1 MKNIKEMLDAVT
13 EPIKLGDSFGFSN
26 FLTEESDFEENKI
39 ITEEDDPFAAAG
51 GDTGDDVGGDAGGA
65 DPFGD
70 PNAGGD
76 NGGGADPF
84 GAGGD
89 MGGGAGSGNNNGG
102 GASGNAGTESGES
115 EDEEKDPDANPA
127 LTDGSHE
134 PDPEFN
140 QGEGDPNDVTLSKS
154 ASIANKFNI
163 TEIMKSV
170 ATVIQTLSEEQLVE
184 MEKVKNDV
192 ELIFNGF
199 FLNDEDLEF
208 DNVENAIFL
217 IDKIAEKLETK
228 AKSYFIRK
236 MKEPLIKK
244 RDGIKQDI
252 ATKKGELNTTR
263 DILTKLDTKI

>member
-13 EPIKLGDSFGFSN
+13 EPIKLGEGSGFSN
-26 FLTEESDFEENKI
+26 FLTEESDFEETKI

-51 GDTGDDVGGDAGGA
+51 GDAGGDAGGA

-70 PNAGGD
+70 PGAGGD

-84 GAGGD
+84 GVGGD
-89 MGGGAGSGNNNGG
+89 AGAEGGEG
-102 GASGNAGTESGES
+102 
-115 EDEEKDPDANPA
+115 EDEEKDPDVNPA

-192 ELIFNGF
+192 ELIFNGLL
-199 FLNDEDLEF
+199 LNDEDLEF

>member
-51 GDTGDDVGGDAGGA
+51 GDAGDDVGGDAGGA

-89 MGGGAGSGNNNGG
+89 IGGGAGGGNNNGG
-102 GASGNAGTESGES
+102 GAGGNAGTESGES

-199 FLNDEDLEF
+199 LLNDEDLEF

>member
-13 EPIKLGDSFGFSN
+13 EPIKLGGGSGFSN
-26 FLTEESDFEENKI
+26 FLTEESDFEETKI

-51 GDTGDDVGGDAGGA
+51 GDTGGDVGGDTGGA

-70 PNAGGD
+70 PNAAGD
-76 NGGGADPF
+76 NSGGADPF

-89 MGGGAGSGNNNGG
+89 MGGGATGGSNGG
-102 GASGNAGTESGES
+102 GSTGGNAGTESGED

-199 FLNDEDLEF
+199 LLNDEDLEF

-263 DILTKLDTKI
+263 DILTKLDTKV

>member
-26 FLTEESDFEENKI
+26 FLTEESDFEETKI

-51 GDTGDDVGGDAGGA
+51 GDAGSDAGGDAGGA

-70 PNAGGD
+70 PGAGGD

-89 MGGGAGSGNNNGG
+89 MGGGAGGGNGG
-102 GASGNAGTESGES
+102 GSAGGDAGAEGGEG

-140 QGEGDPNDVTLSKS
+140 QGEGDPDDVTLSKS

-199 FLNDEDLEF
+199 LLNDEDLEF

-244 RDGIKQDI
+244 RDSIKQDI

-263 DILTKLDTKI
+263 DILTKLDTKV

>member
-26 FLTEESDFEENKI
+26 FLTEESDFEETKI

-51 GDTGDDVGGDAGGA
+51 GDVGGDAGGDAGGA

-70 PNAGGD
+70 PGAGGD

-84 GAGGD
+84 DAGGD
-89 MGGGAGSGNNNGG
+89 MGGGAGGSNGG
-102 GASGNAGTESGES
+102 GGAGGDAGAEGGEG

-199 FLNDEDLEF
+199 LLNDEDLEF

-263 DILTKLDTKI
+263 DILTKLDTKV

>member
-13 EPIKLGDSFGFSN
+13 EPIKLGEGSGFSN
-26 FLTEESDFEENKI
+26 FLTEESDFEETKI

-51 GDTGDDVGGDAGGA
+51 GDAGGDAGGA

-70 PNAGGD
+70 PGAGGD

-89 MGGGAGSGNNNGG
+89 AGAGGGNGG
-102 GASGNAGTESGES
+102 GASGDAGAEGGEG
-115 EDEEKDPDANPA
+115 EDDEEDPDANPA

-192 ELIFNGF
+192 ELIFNGLL
-199 FLNDEDLEF
+199 LNDEDLEF

-228 AKSYFIRK
+228 AKSYFITK